1 MKEKLALVVHRY
13 GLEINGGAE
22 YHCRVIA
29 QHMRDRYCV
38 DVLTSKSKGIKPW
51 DNGYDKDR
59 ETIEGIEVL
68 RFAVEDASKFPIDSI
83 ESIGPYCPE
92 LIVYLKG
99 HHEEYKAVI
108 FFTLHYYTTCVGLRL
123 NLNNAIILPTAHD
136 DHGIWTE
143 RYRDIFSYARG
154 ILYNTLEEKQL
165 IESIFKTSQ
174 IPSRINC
181 FGIDTDTYK
190 KIEDKSLE
198 NSQYILYAGRVSNS
212 KNFKELNKYFIEYKE
227 NHPSDLKLVVIGKVD
242 NGMEMIEHKDILL
255 KGFVSDKEKNQYIK
269 NALITVLPSRYESLS
284 IIVLESLI
292 CGVPVL
298 VNGWCAVLKGQCIR
312 SNAGLYYTNYRE
324 FEKELTLLL
333 ENNALRKVM
342 GECGKKF
349 VQSIYSWENIIQI
362 IESLINEVSG
372 NRVVMNNQ

>member
-13 GLEINGGAE
+13 GLEVNGGAE
-22 YHCRVIA
+22 YHCRMIA
-29 QHMRDRYCV
+29 QHMFDRYCV

-51 DNGYDKDR
+51 DNGYNKDR
-59 ETIEGIEVL
+59 ETIEGIQVL
-68 RFAVEDASKFPIDSI
+68 RFSVEDASDFPADSI
-83 ESIGPYCPE
+83 EQIGPYCPD
-92 LIVYLKG
+92 LIAYLRE
-99 HHEEYKAVI
+99 HHKEYRAVI

-123 NLNNAIILPTAHD
+123 NLSNSIILPTAHD

-143 RYRDIFSYARG
+143 KYRDIFSYAKG

-165 IESIFKTSQ
+165 VESMFKTSE

-181 FGIDTDTYK
+181 FGIDIDTYEE
-190 KIEDKSLE
+190 IQDKPLE
-198 NSQYILYAGRVSNS
+198 IGKYILYAGRISNS
-212 KNFKELNKYFIEYKE
+212 KNFKELNKYFIEYKA

-242 NGMEMIEHKDILL
+242 KGMEIIEHEDILL

-269 NALITVLPSRYESLS
+269 NALVTVLPSRYESLS

-292 CGVPVL
+292 SGVPVL

-333 ENNALRKVM
+333 ENDELRKAM
-342 GECGKKF
+342 GEYGRKF
-349 VQSIYSWENIIQI
+349 VQSIYSWKNITQTIV
-362 IESLINEVSG
+362 SLIDEVTGDALS
-372 NRVVMNNQ
+372 